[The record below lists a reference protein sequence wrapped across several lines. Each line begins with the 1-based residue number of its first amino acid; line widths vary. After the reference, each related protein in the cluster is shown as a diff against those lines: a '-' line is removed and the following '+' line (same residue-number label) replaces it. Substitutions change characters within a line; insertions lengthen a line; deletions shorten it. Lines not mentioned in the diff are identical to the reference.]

1 MPYTII
7 VIISFR
13 SKALKLFWTNGDPS
27 KLPVENHDKVR
38 RQLAA
43 LDVATDSAQ
52 MDFPGWKLHGL
63 KAKPKRWSVWV
74 TGNYRITFGFEN
86 QDASAIDLE
95 DYH

>member
-1 MPYTII
+1 MPYMMRMIA
-7 VIISFR
+7 SFR
-13 SKALKLFWTNGDPS
+13 SKSLKLFWTNNDPS

-43 LDVATDSAQ
+43 LDVATDSSQ

-63 KAKPKRWSVWV
+63 QGKPKRWSVWV
-74 TGNYRITFGFEN
+74 TGNYRITFGFN
-86 QDASAIDLE
+86 GQDADAVDLE